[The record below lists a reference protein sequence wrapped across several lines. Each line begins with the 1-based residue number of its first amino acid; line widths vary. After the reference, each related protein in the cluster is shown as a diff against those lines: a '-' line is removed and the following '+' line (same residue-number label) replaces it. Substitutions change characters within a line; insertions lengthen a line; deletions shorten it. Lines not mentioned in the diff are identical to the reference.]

1 MTEIDEELVEAT
13 WKEVASFSPSR
24 ARAEML
30 KLGNKQS
37 NLLAFVTTYLDEIRA
52 EAAELGVY
60 VFFVVHRIFEKAERS
75 KLKRIS
81 AKRISDAYDRNEAL
95 LMKLH
100 GAHDRFFERVAKVE
114 VAGQPH
120 VMKYVVDTL
129 MEFGEAPDEVVL
141 SEEETGALFLVLKT
155 TIDALDEATR
165 GGRNR

>member
-1 MTEIDEELVEAT
+1 MTAIDEELVEVT

-30 KLGNKQS
+30 KLGKKQS
-37 NLLAFVTTYLDEIRA
+37 SLLAFVTTFLEEIRP
-52 EAAELGVY
+52 EASELGVY
-60 VFFVVHRIFEKAERS
+60 MFFVVHRMFEKAERS

-81 AKRISDAYDRNEAL
+81 AKRISETYDRNEAL

-114 VAGQPH
+114 VASQPH
-120 VMKYVVDTL
+120 VIKYVVDVL

-141 SEEETGALFLVLKT
+141 TEEETGTLFLVLKT
-155 TIDALDEATR
+155 TVAVLDEAAR

>member
-1 MTEIDEELVEAT
+1 MTAIDEELVEVT

-30 KLGNKQS
+30 KLGKKQS
-37 NLLAFVTTYLDEIRA
+37 NLLAFVTTFLEEIRP
-52 EAAELGVY
+52 EASELGVY
-60 VFFVVHRIFEKAERS
+60 MFFVVHRMFEKAERS

-81 AKRISDAYDRNEAL
+81 AKRISETYDRNEAL

-114 VAGQPH
+114 VASQPH
-120 VMKYVVDTL
+120 VIKYVVDVL

-141 SEEETGALFLVLKT
+141 TEEETGTLFLVLKT
-155 TIDALDEATR
+155 TVAVLDEAAR

>member
-1 MTEIDEELVEAT
+1 MTAIDEELVEVT

-30 KLGNKQS
+30 KLGKKQS
-37 NLLAFVTTYLDEIRA
+37 NLLAFVTTFLEEIRP
-52 EAAELGVY
+52 EASELGVY
-60 VFFVVHRIFEKAERS
+60 MFFVVHRMFEKAERS

-81 AKRISDAYDRNEAL
+81 AKRISETYDRNEAL

-100 GAHDRFFERVAKVE
+100 GAHDRFFERVVKVE
-114 VAGQPH
+114 VASQPH
-120 VMKYVVDTL
+120 VIKYVVDVL

-141 SEEETGALFLVLKT
+141 TEEETGTLFLVLKT
-155 TIDALDEATR
+155 TVAVLDEAAR